1 MTNRAKE
8 VQEKIR
14 NLIETREKTTADI
27 LEKIDAARRAEC
39 AAQEAIDKA
48 TAALDFEMNHKAQ
61 LDMTAATERR
71 VLLQR
76 RFDQLNSRKLVPEDE
91 SDKVISS
98 LLQYEQDLADAFEK
112 EVSAPIAT
120 IAKLF
125 REYRE
130 KVQETERTI
139 DKWTREIHPN
149 YVSYRTPQHPAGAH
163 RSPTPLSVHTLPY
176 FGSDLSYRIDNFLK
190 DVLPLKK

>member
-27 LEKIDAARRAEC
+27 LEKIDAERRAEC

-149 YVSYRTPQHPAGAH
+149 YLRPGTMEPSMRRCPQP
-163 RSPTPLSVHTLPY
+163 RPVHTTPY
-176 FGSDLSYRIDNFLK
+176 FGSVLSEQIDDFLDL
-190 DVLPLKK
+190 VLPLEK

>member
-14 NLIETREKTTADI
+14 DLIENREKTTAAI
-27 LEKIDAARRAEC
+27 LEKIEAERRAEC

-61 LDMTAATERR
+61 LDKNAATERR
-71 VLLQR
+71 ALLQR

-98 LLQYEQDLADAFEK
+98 LLQYEQDLAAAFEK
-112 EVSAPIAT
+112 EVSAPLAT
-120 IAKLF
+120 LEKLCK
-125 REYRE
+125 EYRE
-130 KVQETERTI
+130 KVQETENTI
-139 DKWTREIHPN
+139 NKWTHEIHPN
-149 YVSYRTPQHPAGAH
+149 YRNQGA
-163 RSPTPLSVHTLPY
+163 RYADGTNRAPTPVPVHIVAYSGSVLS
-176 FGSDLSYRIDNFLK
+176 DQINNFLRN
-190 DVLPLKK
+190 VLPLKK

>member
-14 NLIETREKTTADI
+14 DLIETREKTTAAI
-27 LEKIDAARRAEC
+27 LEKIEAERRAEC

-61 LDMTAATERR
+61 LDMTAAAERR

-98 LLQYEQDLADAFEK
+98 LLQYEQDLETAFEK
-112 EVSAPIAT
+112 EVSAPLAT
-120 IAKLF
+120 LAKLC

-139 DKWTREIHPN
+139 EKWTREIHPN
-149 YVSYRTPQHPAGAH
+149 YISSCTIYPDGTHRSLTPQP
-163 RSPTPLSVHTLPY
+163 VHTMPY
-176 FGSDLSYRIDNFLK
+176 SGSDLSYKINKFLQN
-190 DVLPLKK
+190 VLPLKK